1 MAVKRKKSDGG
12 GGANWMDTY
21 GDMVTLLM
29 CFFVLLYSMS
39 TISEDKFRALVQS
52 FNPSSLEQTTMTSG
66 NEGPLADPDE
76 GIGSLWGLSEPE
88 ELAENQEDIDAMMAQ
103 LAEMLQAVVSES
115 GQSAENVE
123 ISQGDGYIFISF
135 NNAVFFRGDS
145 YTLLP
150 EGQEILNAIAQ
161 ALNET
166 APAIDELRIMGH
178 TAQARADTPNNVE
191 NDRFLASDRATIVT
205 VYLQERVNISPA
217 RIVSVGYGQW
227 RPIDSNETGETRAH
241 NRRVELMITGLDL
254 YSNLG
259 DALQQY
265 NSIRANSADLTTGG
279 AEAAAESAG

>member
-76 GIGSLWGLSEPE
+76 GIGSMWGLSEPE
-88 ELAENQEDIDAMMAQ
+88 ELAENQEEIDALMQQ
-103 LAEMLQAVVSES
+103 LAEMLKEVISES
-115 GQSAENVE
+115 GQSEENVE

-150 EGQEILNAIAQ
+150 EGAAILDDIAR

-178 TAQARADTPNNVE
+178 TAQARADAPNNVE
-191 NDRFLASDRATIVT
+191 NDRFLASDRATIVA

-227 RPIDSNETGETRAH
+227 RPVDSNDTGETRAH

-259 DALQQY
+259 DALKQY
-265 NSIRANSADLTTGG
+265 NSIRSGEADLTTGG
-279 AEAAAESAG
+279 ESADSAG

>member
-66 NEGPLADPDE
+66 DEGPLADPAE
-76 GIGSLWGLSEPE
+76 GIGSMWGLSEPE
-88 ELAENQEDIDAMMAQ
+88 ELAENQEQVDAAMQ
-103 LAEMLQAVVSES
+103 ELYEMLQALMS
-115 GQSAENVE
+115 QSNQADNIE

-135 NNAVFFRGDS
+135 NNAVFFQGDS

-150 EGQEILNAIAQ
+150 EGREILDAVAQ

-166 APAIDELRIMGH
+166 APAIDEMRIMGH
-178 TAQARADTPNNVE
+178 TAQARPNAPNNVE
-191 NDRFLASDRATIVT
+191 NDRFLAADRATIVT

-227 RPIDSNETGETRAH
+227 RPIDSNETGETRAR

-265 NSIRANSADLTTGG
+265 NSIRANGADRTTDG
-279 AEAAAESAG
+279 APEGAA